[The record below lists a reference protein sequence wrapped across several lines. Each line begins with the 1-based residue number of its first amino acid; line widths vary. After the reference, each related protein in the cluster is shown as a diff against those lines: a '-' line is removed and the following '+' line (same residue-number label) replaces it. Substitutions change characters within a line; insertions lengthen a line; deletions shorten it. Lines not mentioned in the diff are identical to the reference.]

1 MQVSQT
7 VSEEEAR
14 AYLMRATR
22 LVNEGMML
30 DRRHYE
36 KLRDM
41 FRLYAHAFLPQKWFS
56 EWLAIHRDAIVVH
69 FSTTY
74 NHEQR
79 WREWVRERDERR
91 LQRMLRRLRNG

>member
-36 KLRDM
+36 KLRSGSQSGSL
-41 FRLYAHAFLPQKWFS
+41 FIATQSSFTSALPTTTSNGGVSGFGS
-56 EWLAIHRDAIVVH
+56 VTSVVC
-69 FSTTY
+69 
-74 NHEQR
+74 NAC
-79 WREWVRERDERR
+79 
-91 LQRMLRRLRNG
+91 